1 MYVIY
6 LHTHARSKNKEAF
19 AAFFLAFALFSW
31 YNKQDMKKIF
41 TYFKPYKW
49 QSLLGPLFKLAEAT
63 FELLVPFIVSLIVD
77 KGLGTN
83 VDGGYPHADKPFIV
97 YMCLVLA
104 AFGLVGLIFA
114 VIAQY
119 FAAKTATGVS
129 AGVRRD
135 LFRKLQS
142 LSYKDIDKLG
152 TSTMLARMT
161 SDVDQL
167 QSGVNLFLRLLL
179 RSPFVVFGA
188 WAVACINDPASFGVF
203 GGAIAVL
210 AVVVFA
216 VMFICMPLYKKAQ
229 AKLDKVLLSTREN
242 LTGARVLRAFCQE
255 EKERVLF
262 KERNEALTKER
273 KFVGGIA
280 TLTNP
285 LTYVLI
291 NLAIILLLWT
301 GAFRVEAGNLTQGKV
316 IALYNLMGQILIEL
330 VKLANLIV
338 TVTKAA
344 ASGSRIEKVLEMQSS
359 LCTSENGKE
368 SNVDTLAQEDRIRF
382 ENVSMRYLEG
392 ADEALNDIS
401 FAVKRGET
409 LGVIGGTGSGKTTL
423 VNLIPHF
430 YDVTG
435 GQVCVDGKNVNRLDM
450 QDFLRERIGV
460 VPQKAILFKG
470 TIRENLLWGRADA
483 SDEELWQALR
493 IAQGEDFVKEKGG
506 LDAIV
511 EQGGKNFSGGQ
522 KQRLTIARAIVRNPE
537 ILILDDSSSA
547 LDYAT
552 DAQLRKAIKQLKTT
566 VVIVSQRAS
575 SVREADKIVVLDDGK
590 AVGIGTH
597 EELMKCCEVYQ
608 EIYYSQYEKDEKEG
622 GQTA

>member
-1 MYVIY
+1 M
-6 LHTHARSKNKEAF
+6 
-19 AAFFLAFALFSW
+19 FFLALPYFSW
-31 YNKQDMKKIF
+31 YNESDMKKIF

-49 QSLLGPLFKLAEAT
+49 HSVLGPLFKMAEAT

-77 KGLGTN
+77 RGLGERI
-83 VDGGYPHADKPFIV
+83 DGQYPYADRPFIIW
-97 YMCLVLA
+97 MCVVLA
-104 AFGLVGLIFA
+104 AFGLIGLLFS

-129 AGVRRD
+129 AGVRKD
-135 LFRKLQS
+135 LFQKLQS
-142 LSYKDIDKLG
+142 LSYKDMDKLG
-152 TSTMLARMT
+152 VSTMLTRMT

-188 WAVACINDPASFGVF
+188 WIVACIIDPASFGVF
-203 GGAIAVL
+203 GITIGVL
-210 AVVVFA
+210 AIVVFA
-216 VMFICMPLYKKAQ
+216 IMFICMPLYKKTQ

-255 EKERVLF
+255 DEEKELF
-262 KERNEALTKER
+262 GQRNEELTKGR

-280 TLTNP
+280 ALTNP

-291 NLAIILLLWT
+291 NLAIIALLWT
-301 GAFRVEAGNLTQGKV
+301 GALRVDAGSLTQGKV

-344 ASGSRIEKVLEMQSS
+344 ACGSRIEKVLEMQPS
-359 LCTSENGKE
+359 LQIDENIDETQNGATE
-368 SNVDTLAQEDRIRF
+368 NMIVFD
-382 ENVSMRYLEG
+382 NVSMRYIDG
-392 ADEALNDIS
+392 ADAALSNLS
-401 FAVKRGET
+401 FHVKRGET
-409 LGVIGGTGSGKTTL
+409 FGVIGGTGSGKTTL

-430 YDVTG
+430 YDVTDG
-435 GQVCVDGKNVNRLDM
+435 KVLVNGKNVRAADM
-450 QDFLRERIGV
+450 QNFLRERIGV
-460 VPQKAILFKG
+460 VPQKAMLFKG
-470 TIRENLLWGRADA
+470 TIRENLLWGKADA
-483 SDEELWQALR
+483 TEEELWQALR
-493 IAQGEDFVKEKGG
+493 IAQAEEVVKDKGG
-506 LDAIV
+506 LDAAV

-522 KQRLTIARAIVRNPE
+522 KQRLTIARALVRKPE

-552 DAQLRKAIKQLKTT
+552 DAELRQAIKQLPMT

-575 SVREADKIVVLDDGK
+575 SVRDADNIVVLDDGA
-590 AVGIGTH
+590 AVGMGTH
-597 EELMKCCEVYQ
+597 AQLMQSCEVYQ
-608 EIYYSQYEKDEKEG
+608 EIYHSQYDDTQLNIGKG